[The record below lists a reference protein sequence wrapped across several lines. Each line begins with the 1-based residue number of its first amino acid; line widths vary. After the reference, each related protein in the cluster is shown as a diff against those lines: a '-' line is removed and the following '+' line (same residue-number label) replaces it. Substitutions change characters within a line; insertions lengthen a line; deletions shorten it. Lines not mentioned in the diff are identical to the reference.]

1 LERFR
6 MTIATAAPDVDELM
20 PAARELAA
28 QKRDVPSKRTIQDAL
43 SIGFPRA
50 SKIHDQLRTEHAERR
65 AEKRRRFRAVAA
77 RKRPS
82 RAAADRFRSTA
93 PAPVVAP
100 VEPTVL
106 PQVAV
111 ATDAPPPA
119 SVAPLPKRVSRWW
132 LPPLAAPAFV
142 AIWAGWVDLGRLT
155 GFGVVHPLPGI
166 ADRFSINT
174 AITLPIGLEAYAAYA
189 MSIWLSRAGSARARR
204 FAGVSA
210 IASLLLGFAGQAAYH
225 LMIAAGMT
233 VAPWPITLAVS
244 GVPVAVLGM
253 GAALWHLVHT
263 PEENSCP
270 RSK

>member
-28 QKRDVPSKRTIQDAL
+28 QKRAVPSKRTIQDAL

-100 VEPTVL
+100 VEPTVFA
-106 PQVAV
+106 QVAV

-132 LPPLAAPAFV
+132 PLLLLAAPAFV

-155 GFGVVHPLPGI
+155 GFGQVHPLPGI

-174 AITLPIGLEAYAAYA
+174 AITLPIGLETYAAYA
-189 MSIWLSRAGSARARR
+189 LYVWLSRAGSARART
-204 FAGVSA
+204 FAALSA
-210 IASLLLGFAGQAAYH
+210 IGSLLLGFAGQAAYH
-225 LMIAAGMT
+225 LMIAAG
-233 VAPWPITLAVS
+233 
-244 GVPVAVLGM
+244 
-253 GAALWHLVHT
+253 
-263 PEENSCP
+263 
-270 RSK
+270 

>member
-1 LERFR
+1 
-6 MTIATAAPDVDELM
+6 MTTTPTAPDVGELM
-20 PAARELAA
+20 PAARELATRERA
-28 QKRDVPSKRTIQDAL
+28 VPSKRRIQQAL
-43 SIGFPRA
+43 SIGFRRA
-50 SKIHDQLRTEHAERR
+50 SDIHSILVAEGEQRR
-65 AEKRRRFRAVAA
+65 QEMRAVAVRTA
-77 RKRPS
+77 DDITIPDRSPAASEPLPS
-82 RAAADRFRSTA
+82 GPDEAA
-93 PAPVVAP
+93 PAPAAQAVSAQVGGATEAP
-100 VEPTVL
+100 S
-106 PQVAV
+106 
-111 ATDAPPPA
+111 PA
-119 SVAPLPKRVSRWW
+119 AVAPLPKRVSRWW

-263 PEENSCP
+263 PEENS
-270 RSK
+270 